1 MDICRATV
9 STYNNKKD
17 YDHLSN
23 IFRKKIF
30 YFIQLIIVFA
40 DVLPINLVV
49 TIVDWIELGLI
60 ALSNFLGLYKLDA
73 WKSFCANQV
82 NRFLLF
88 AFVWL
93 LAIAV
98 VLPMFFEVMKYF
110 YALSNEG
117 YSKGWDTKNTE
128 K

>member
-9 STYNNKKD
+9 SNSNNNKQ

-23 IFRKKIF
+23 VLFIDFLKTIF
-30 YFIQLIIVFA
+30 YLILSIIIFA

-49 TIVDWIELGLI
+49 TIVDWLALGLI

-98 VLPMFFEVMKYF
+98 VLPMFFEVIKYF
-110 YALSNEG
+110 SAIY
-117 YSKGWDTKNTE
+117 
-128 K
+128 